1 MILYSDKLA
10 IIPALNLMLLFY
22 ILLCCTFSDLNHK
35 TQTLENPRFGTIATE
50 QKWPE
55 SLFQTCKCKKAV
67 SILPHEAK
75 AQLEPFC
82 LYSILFDKRQNSFC
96 HMGQI
101 KIRDFTSVDQEWI
114 GLMVSKNLRIRTG
127 SDSTFSD

>member
-1 MILYSDKLA
+1 MGPTLFCDPNIYEHINLLNLKLLMILYSDKLA

-75 AQLEPFC
+75 AQLELFC
-82 LYSILFDKRQNSFC
+82 LYSILFD
-96 HMGQI
+96 
-101 KIRDFTSVDQEWI
+101 
-114 GLMVSKNLRIRTG
+114 
-127 SDSTFSD
+127 